1 MIDTALEIELDIL
14 CVSVGSFKMC
24 KEGLE
29 LSFDSVPGWLSLWRV
44 VDECEFEESSRDFS
58 RGD

>member
-1 MIDTALEIELDIL
+1 MIDTILEVEMDIL
-14 CVSVGSFKMC
+14 CVSVSSVKMC

-29 LSFDSVPGWLSLWRV
+29 LSFDSVPGWLILGRV